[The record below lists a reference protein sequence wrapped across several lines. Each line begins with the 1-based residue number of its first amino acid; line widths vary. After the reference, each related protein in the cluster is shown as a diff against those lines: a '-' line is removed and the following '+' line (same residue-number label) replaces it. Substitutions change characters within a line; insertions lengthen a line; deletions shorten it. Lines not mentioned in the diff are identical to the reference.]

1 MPYLIALA
9 LIIAVAI
16 YLCARLFP
24 RTHATPTRGAGP
36 EHTPRDPAE
45 RRAAEGEPS

>member
-9 LIIAVAI
+9 LIVSVAI

-24 RTHATPTRGAGP
+24 RTHTNPDAR
-36 EHTPRDPAE
+36 
-45 RRAAEGEPS
+45 RRARPHEQRAQEGDPS

>member
-1 MPYLIALA
+1 MLYLAALA
-9 LIIAVAI
+9 LIIAAAL

-24 RTHATPTRGAGP
+24 RTHATHTRGAGP
-36 EHTPRDPAE
+36 EHTPREPAE